1 MKYKLKVNSILH
13 PGQRKDS
20 EGKPHQED
28 CMFPLHGEAT
38 GADRL
43 FILCD
48 GMGGHD
54 AGEVASR
61 TVCEAMSKSI
71 LMFVPDTEGTFS
83 KTVFDKALSDA
94 YDALDAKDEN
104 TSSRKM
110 GTTMTL
116 LKLYNDGYF
125 IAHIGDSRVYHIR
138 PGKTA
143 EDTQI
148 LFRTEDHSLVNALVR
163 IGEITEE
170 EALHHPKKNVILRA
184 MQPHAEQRAK
194 ADIHTGSDIRPGDC
208 FYLCTDGML
217 ENMTDRQLCYFF
229 SREVSGDRRAELLLK
244 ATQENRD
251 NHSAIIVRILNV
263 EGAAEQP
270 ETSTETIPVSRC
282 GGQQKTSETS
292 AGDSRAI
299 RRGGLAIVLIC
310 LLTAA
315 VALCVCL
322 PRKSAPEQQP
332 VPTQQSSNIQP
343 LAKP

>member
-48 GMGGHD
+48 GMGGHE
-54 AGEVASR
+54 AGEVASA

-83 KTVFDKALSDA
+83 KIVFDKALSDA

-148 LFRTEDHSLVNALVR
+148 LFRTEDHSLVNALVKA
-163 IGEITEE
+163 GEITEE
-170 EALHHPKKNVILRA
+170 EALHHPKKNIILKA
-184 MQPHAEQRAK
+184 MQPLMDHRAT
-194 ADIHTGSDIRPGDC
+194 ADIYTNDDILPGDY
-208 FYLCTDGML
+208 FYLCSDGML

-229 SREVSGDRRAELLLK
+229 SNEAGDDNNKKKLLFK
-244 ATQENRD
+244 ATQENND
-251 NHSAIIVRILNV
+251 NHSAIIVHILDV
-263 EGAAEQP
+263 ENDKAPVEPQILRKNTLIGKIKSKLTRYALKRKD
-270 ETSTETIPVSRC
+270 TSSR
-282 GGQQKTSETS
+282 
-292 AGDSRAI
+292 R
-299 RRGGLAIVLIC
+299 
-310 LLTAA
+310 
-315 VALCVCL
+315 
-322 PRKSAPEQQP
+322 
-332 VPTQQSSNIQP
+332 
-343 LAKP
+343 